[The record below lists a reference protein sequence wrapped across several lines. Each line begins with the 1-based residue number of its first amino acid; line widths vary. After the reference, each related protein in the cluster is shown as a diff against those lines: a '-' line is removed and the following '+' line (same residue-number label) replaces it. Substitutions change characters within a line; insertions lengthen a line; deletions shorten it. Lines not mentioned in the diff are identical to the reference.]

1 MSTITTTN
9 IRVGPGVY
17 MALKELAD
25 KTGMTIGTCANLL
38 IITLLYNADKSLSG
52 FHPETQKALTADAL
66 AAIGELFRIASLEAI
81 RNTSIAELYQSLLS
95 QPKKK

>member
-9 IRVGPGVY
+9 IRAGPGVY

-25 KTGMTIGTCANLL
+25 KTGMPIGTCANLL

-52 FHPETQKALTADAL
+52 FRPETQKALTADAL
-66 AAIGELFRIASLEAI
+66 AAIGELFKMASLEAI
-81 RNTSIAELYQSLLS
+81 RNTSIAELYQNLLN

>member
-1 MSTITTTN
+1 
-9 IRVGPGVY
+9 

-52 FHPETQKALTADAL
+52 FHPDTQKALTADAL
-66 AAIGELFRIASLEAI
+66 AAIGELFKMASLEAI
-81 RNTSIAELYQSLLS
+81 RNTSIAELYQNLLS
-95 QPKKK
+95 QPKEK